1 MILRTHAKIVKLAK
15 DEDLWTIARVGARPD
30 PPTTILRFS
39 IHWSA
44 SLPSFLPSTLPPPL
58 FSSQGTV
65 GFSGAELANLIN
77 QAALQASRQEEDVIT
92 LATLE
97 WAKDKILMG
106 AERKKAVITEHDRKV
121 TAYHEGGHAL
131 CALYAEGAIPVYKA
145 TIVPRGNALGAS
157 IPHTE
162 LDSAFDSICTSDEC
176 LCLTP
181 RCFFFVPIYFL
192 PAQTKLLTP
201 FQVWSPSCLKTTPT
215 R

>member
-1 MILRTHAKIVKLAK
+1 MPRLSNLPKMRIFGPLQGWVSTSRTTMLRSPVTGTPLVPFLSY
-15 DEDLWTIARVGARPD
+15 
-30 PPTTILRFS
+30 LRS
-39 IHWSA
+39 S
-44 SLPSFLPSTLPPPL
+44 SC

-131 CALYAEGAIPVYKA
+131 CALYAEGAVPVYKA
-145 TIVPRGNALGAS
+145 TIVPRGNALGTS
-157 IPHTE
+157 IPCTG
-162 LDSAFDSICTSDEC
+162 FDCAVCITSQEATSCDLYLTLTYWPTSP
-176 LCLTP
+176 LCLFMAFSCPSTFSP
-181 RCFFFVPIYFL
+181 LKQPCPLYRYGH
-192 PAQTKLLTP
+192 PAA
-201 FQVWSPSCLKTTPT
+201 
-215 R
+215 

>member
-1 MILRTHAKIVKLAK
+1 MSYLH
-15 DEDLWTIARVGARPD
+15 
-30 PPTTILRFS
+30 S
-39 IHWSA
+39 S
-44 SLPSFLPSTLPPPL
+44 SC

-131 CALYAEGAIPVYKA
+131 CALYAEGAVPVYKA
-145 TIVPRGNALGAS
+145 TIVPRGNALGMP
-157 IPHTE
+157 IP
-162 LDSAFDSICTSDEC
+162 CTGFNCAARITS
-176 LCLTP
+176 
-181 RCFFFVPIYFL
+181 
-192 PAQTKLLTP
+192 
-201 FQVWSPSCLKTTPT
+201 
-215 R
+215 